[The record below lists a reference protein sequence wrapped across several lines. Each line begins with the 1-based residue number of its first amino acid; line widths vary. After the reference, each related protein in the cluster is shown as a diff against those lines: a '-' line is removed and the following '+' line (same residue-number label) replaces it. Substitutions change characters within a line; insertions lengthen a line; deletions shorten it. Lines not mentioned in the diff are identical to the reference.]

1 MQEYLKRWLLGDYSD
16 LVIKTGPQTGEL
28 LLNTRAKF
36 IKPYLLEEQ
45 KHKCAICNSFDIHN
59 QKPLVFVLDHIDGD
73 WKNHSKEN
81 LRLICP
87 NCNSQLDT
95 TKRHKG
101 RGRYSE
107 RYYYRKRLLN

>member
-1 MQEYLKRWLLGDYSD
+1 MEEYLEEWLNGNFSR
-16 LVIKTGPQTGEL
+16 LVIKTGPQKGEL
-28 LLNTRAKF
+28 LLNTKAKF

-45 KHKCAICNSFDIHN
+45 KHKCSICGCLDKHNSL
-59 QKPLVFVLDHIDGD
+59 PLVFILDHKDGD

-101 RGRYSE
+101 KGRYSE
-107 RYYYRKRLLN
+107 RYYYKKRLLE